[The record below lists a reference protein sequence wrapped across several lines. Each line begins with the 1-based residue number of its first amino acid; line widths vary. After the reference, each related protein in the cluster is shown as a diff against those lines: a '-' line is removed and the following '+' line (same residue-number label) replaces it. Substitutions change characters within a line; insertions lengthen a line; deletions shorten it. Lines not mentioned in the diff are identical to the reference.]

1 MNFKLPARKKIALL
15 PTPIEK
21 PIHLGSQ
28 FPPHQIF
35 VKRDDLTGC
44 TLTGNKIR
52 KLEFL
57 AADYEKQGADVLITC
72 GGVQSN
78 HARATAILAAETGLK
93 SHLVLRGSPDEGRGG
108 NFFLKQLVGAKVTFI
123 TADEYRDQRNE
134 IMAQIARDYAK
145 QGQKA
150 YIIPEGASNA
160 LGAMGYLHAVSEML
174 PQWEKLNLHFD
185 LIVVPVGS
193 GGTYSGLLLGKC
205 LYQLDTD
212 VIGFNVADTAEY
224 FVNRIFEITQD
235 VKRDYGLDAGIKK
248 SDIHIIDGYVGI
260 GYAKS
265 RPEEIDL
272 IQQIAREN
280 GLILDPVYTGKT
292 MYGLLDQLKHGNLKE
307 YKNILFIHTGG
318 IWGIFPAEGLF
329 RI

>member
-15 PTPIEK
+15 PTPIKK
-21 PIHLGSQ
+21 PIHLGDQ
-28 FPPHQIF
+28 FSPHQIF
-35 VKRDDLTGC
+35 IKRDDLTGC

-57 AADYEKQGADVLITC
+57 AVDYEKQGADVLITC

-78 HARATAILAAETGLK
+78 HARATAVLAAETGLK
-93 SHLVLRGSPDEGRGG
+93 SHLVLRGSPEEGRGG

-134 IMAQIARDYAK
+134 IMEQIAHDYAK

-160 LGAMGYLHAVSEML
+160 LGAMGYLHAVSEMVQ
-174 PQWEKLNLHFD
+174 QWKELKVRFD
-185 LIVVPVGS
+185 LMVVPVGS
-193 GGTYSGLLLGKC
+193 GGTYAGLLLGKH
-205 LYQLDTD
+205 LYKLDIE

-224 FVNRIFEITQD
+224 FVNRIFEISQE

-265 RPEEIDL
+265 RPEEIEL
-272 IQQIAREN
+272 IQRIAREN
-280 GLILDPVYTGKT
+280 GLILDPVYTGKA
-292 MYGLLDQLKHGNLKE
+292 MYGLLEQLKQGNLKK

-318 IWGIFPAEGLF
+318 IWGIFPAEDLF
-329 RI
+329 SK

>member
-21 PIHLGSQ
+21 PVRLGEQ
-28 FPPHQIF
+28 FLPHQIF

-57 AADYEKQGADVLITC
+57 AADYEKQKADVLITC

-78 HARATAILAAETGLK
+78 HARATAVLAAETGIK
-93 SHLVLRGSPDEGRGG
+93 SHLVLRGTPEEARGG
-108 NFFLKQLVGAKVTFI
+108 NFFLKRLVGADVTFI

-134 IMAQIARDYAK
+134 IMAQIALDYAK
-145 QGQKA
+145 KDQKA

-160 LGAMGYLHAVSEML
+160 TGAMGYLHAVSEML
-174 PQWEKLNLHFD
+174 PQWKEMNLHFD
-185 LIVVPVGS
+185 LIIVPVGS
-193 GGTYSGLLLGKC
+193 GGTYAGLLLGKH
-205 LYQLDTD
+205 LYHLDTD
-212 VIGFNVADTAEY
+212 VIGINVADTAEY
-224 FVNRIFEITQD
+224 FVNRIFEIIQD
-235 VKRDYGLDAGIKK
+235 VNKDYGLDAGIKK
-248 SDIHIIDGYVGI
+248 SDIHIVDGYVGI

-265 RPEEIDL
+265 RPEEIEL
-272 IQQIAREN
+272 IQQIAQEN
-280 GLILDPVYTGKT
+280 GLILDPVYTGKA
-292 MYGLLDQLKHGNLKE
+292 MYGLIDQIKQGRLKQ

-329 RI
+329 K

>member
-21 PIHLGSQ
+21 PIHLGKQ

-35 VKRDDLTGC
+35 IKRDDLTGC

-57 AADYEKQGADVLITC
+57 AADYEKQGANVLITC

-78 HARATAILAAETGLK
+78 HARATAVLAAETGLK
-93 SHLVLRGSPDEGRGG
+93 SHLVLRGTPEEGRGG
-108 NFFLKQLVGAKVTFI
+108 NFFLKHLVGARIIFI

-174 PQWEKLNLHFD
+174 LQWQEMNLHFD

-193 GGTYSGLLLGKC
+193 GGTCAGLLLGKH

-224 FVNRIFEITQD
+224 FVNRIFEIIQD
-235 VKRDYGLDAGIKK
+235 AKKDYGLDTGIKK
-248 SDIHIIDGYVGI
+248 SDIRIIDGYVGV

-265 RPEEIDL
+265 RPEEILL
-272 IQQIAREN
+272 IQKLAREN
-280 GLILDPVYTGKT
+280 GLILDPVYTGKA
-292 MYGLLDQLKHGNLKE
+292 MYGLLDQLKQGNLKE
-307 YKNILFIHTGG
+307 YKSILFIHTGG
-318 IWGIFPAEGLF
+318 IWGIFPAEDLF
-329 RI
+329 FK

>member
-21 PIHLGSQ
+21 PIHLGNQ

-35 VKRDDLTGC
+35 IKRDDLTGC

-78 HARATAILAAETGLK
+78 HARATAVLAAETGLQ

-134 IMAQIARDYAK
+134 IMAQIARDYA
-145 QGQKA
+145 QNDQKA

-174 PQWEKLNLHFD
+174 LQWKEMNIHFD
-185 LIVVPVGS
+185 LIIVPVGS
-193 GGTYSGLLLGKC
+193 GGTYAGLLLGKH
-205 LYQLDTD
+205 LYKLDIE
-212 VIGFNVADTAEY
+212 VIGFNVADTSDY

-235 VKRDYGLDAGIKK
+235 VKKDYGLDAGIKK
-248 SDIHIIDGYVGI
+248 TDIHIIDGYVGV

-265 RPEEIDL
+265 RPEEILL

-280 GLILDPVYTGKT
+280 GLILDPVYTGKA
-292 MYGLLDQLKHGNLKE
+292 MYGLLDQLNQGNLKA
-307 YKNILFIHTGG
+307 YQNILFIHTGG
-318 IWGIFPAEGLF
+318 IWGIFPAENLF
-329 RI
+329 SK